1 MKYLLT
7 LTFVCFL
14 NITCLFSQKITLI
27 LETNNSKD
35 NSNYFLASNLNGWS
49 PNDTSYKFFK
59 LIDNKYSLVIN
70 DFKNINHVE
79 FKITKGDWGSVECN
93 ADGSPIQ
100 NRYFIVNKIKS
111 DTTIYIKV
119 DNWRDDF
126 DLQHPKSTTSKN
138 VKILSNEYYLK
149 SLGVKRRVWIY
160 LPHGYDN
167 SKEKYK
173 VLYMH
178 DGQNLFDV
186 LTAPFGE
193 WGVDEALDT
202 LNKNLIVVGIDNG
215 SSERLSEYSAFD
227 FKVNADAK
235 NVWDV
240 KAKGKLYLES
250 LVNDLMPYVE
260 SNYRV
265 KKGKENTFIAGSSMG
280 GLISYYALFLYPN
293 KFSKAGVFSPSF
305 WVAKDQYFQMTENHK
320 KKLGDIYMIA
330 GELEGRS
337 YINDMNEIS
346 SLIIKKKLSRKLFT
360 NEVLGAKHNELFW
373 RSQFAEFVRWLI

>member
-7 LTFVCFL
+7 LIFINLF
-14 NITCLFSQKITLI
+14 NISCLFSQKITLI
-27 LETNNSKD
+27 LETKTSEYH
-35 NSNYFLASNLNGWS
+35 SNYFFASNLTGWS
-49 PNDTSYKFFK
+49 PNDTSYKFSK
-59 LIDNKYSLVIN
+59 LNNTKLSLVIN
-70 DFKNINHVE
+70 DFKNINHIE
-79 FKITKGDWGSVECN
+79 FKITKGNWQSVECN
-93 ADGSPIQ
+93 VDGSPLQ

-126 DLQHPKSTTSKN
+126 DLQHPKSTASKN
-138 VKILSNEYYLK
+138 VKILSNDFYLK

-160 LPHGYDN
+160 LPNGYDG
-167 SKEKYK
+167 SKDKYK

-215 SSERLSEYSAFD
+215 SAERLSEYSAFD
-227 FKVNADAK
+227 FRVNADAK

-250 LVNDLMPYVE
+250 IVNDLMPYV
-260 SNYRV
+260 
-265 KKGKENTFIAGSSMG
+265 
-280 GLISYYALFLYPN
+280 
-293 KFSKAGVFSPSF
+293 
-305 WVAKDQYFQMTENHK
+305 
-320 KKLGDIYMIA
+320 
-330 GELEGRS
+330 
-337 YINDMNEIS
+337 
-346 SLIIKKKLSRKLFT
+346 
-360 NEVLGAKHNELFW
+360 
-373 RSQFAEFVRWLI
+373 

>member
-1 MKYLLT
+1 MKNLLT
-7 LTFVCFL
+7 FIIIFFL
-14 NITCLFSQKITLI
+14 KINCLFSQKVSITL
-27 LETNNSKD
+27 EVKSDDTT
-35 NSNYFLASNLNGWS
+35 NYFFASNLNGWS
-49 PNDTSYKFFK
+49 PNDSEYKFLK
-59 LIDNKYSLVIN
+59 NTDNKYSLMIN
-70 DFKNINHVE
+70 DFKNINHIE
-79 FKITKGDWGSVECN
+79 FKITKGNWKSVECN
-93 ADGSPIQ
+93 ADGSQIQ
-100 NRYFIVNKIKS
+100 NRYFVVNKIKN
-111 DTTIYIKV
+111 DTSINIKV
-119 DNWRDDF
+119 DYWRSDF
-126 DLQHPKSTTSKN
+126 ELQHPKSTASKN
-138 VKILSNEYYLK
+138 VKILSNDFYLK

-160 LPHGYDN
+160 LPEGYES

-202 LNKNLIVVGIDNG
+202 LNKNIIVVGIDNG
-215 SSERLSEYSAFD
+215 VSERLSEYSAFD

-250 LVNDLMPYVE
+250 IVNDLMPYVE

-265 KKGKENTFIAGSSMG
+265 KTGRKNTFIAGSSMG
-280 GLISYYALFLYPN
+280 GLISYYALFLYPD

-305 WVAKDQYFQMTENHK
+305 WVAKEQYFQMTQNHQAQ
-320 KKLGDIYMIA
+320 LGDIYMIA

-337 YINDMNEIS
+337 YINDMNYVQN
-346 SLIIKKKLSRKLFT
+346 IIKSRKLSK
-360 NEVLGAKHNELFW
+360 NIIVKEVPNAQHNEQFW
-373 RSQFAEFVRWLI
+373 RTQLVEFLTWL

>member
-1 MKYLLT
+1 MKYFLT
-7 LTFVCFL
+7 LIFIFFL
-14 NITCLFSQKITLI
+14 NIGSLFSQKITFI
-27 LETNNSKD
+27 LNSNVGAN
-35 NSNYFLASNLNGWS
+35 NSNYFFASNLNGWS
-49 PNDTSYKFFK
+49 PNDTSYKFSK
-59 LIDNKYSLVIN
+59 LSTSEYSLTIN
-70 DFKNINHVE
+70 DFKNINHIE
-79 FKITKGDWGSVECN
+79 YKITKGNWQSVECN
-93 ADGSPIQ
+93 IDGSPIQ
-100 NRYFIVNKIKS
+100 NRYFIVNKINT

-119 DNWRDDF
+119 DYWRDGF
-126 DLQHPKSTTSKN
+126 DLQHPKSTASKN
-138 VKILSNEYYLK
+138 VKILSNDFYLK
-149 SLGVKRRVWIY
+149 SLGVKRRIWIY
-160 LPHGYDN
+160 LPNGYDS

-186 LTAPFGE
+186 LTGPFGE
-193 WGVDEALDT
+193 WGVDESLDT

-215 SSERLSEYSAFD
+215 SAERLSEYSAFD

-280 GLISYYALFLYPN
+280 GLISYYALFLYPD

-305 WVAKDQYFQMTENHK
+305 WVAKDQYSLMTRNHK
-320 KKLGDIYMIA
+320 KKLGDIYMLA
-330 GELEGRS
+330 GELEGRT
-337 YINDMNEIS
+337 YIADMYDIHEII
-346 SLIIKKKLSRKLFT
+346 LEKALSENIVIL
-360 NEVLGAKHNELFW
+360 EVENAQHNEQFW
-373 RSQFAEFVRWLI
+373 RSQYAKFIQWLL

>member
-1 MKYLLT
+1 MKYFLT
-7 LTFVCFL
+7 LTFLCFL

-27 LETNNSKD
+27 LETKTFEY
-35 NSNYFLASNLNGWS
+35 NSNYFFASNLTGWS
-49 PNDTSYKFFK
+49 PNDTSYKFSK
-59 LIDNKYSLVIN
+59 LNNTEHSLIIN

-79 FKITKGDWGSVECN
+79 FKITKGNWQSVECN
-93 ADGSPIQ
+93 ADGSPIN
-100 NRYFIVNKIKS
+100 NRYFIANKIKS

-126 DLQHPKSTTSKN
+126 DLQHPKSTASKN
-138 VKILSNEYYLK
+138 VKILSNDFYLK

-160 LPHGYDN
+160 LPNGYDS
-167 SKEKYK
+167 SKDKYK

-215 SSERLSEYSAFD
+215 SAERLSEYSAFD

-250 LVNDLMPYVE
+250 IVNDLMPYVE

-280 GLISYYALFLYPN
+280 GLISYYALFLYPD

-305 WVAKDQYFQMTENHK
+305 WVAKEQYYQMTQDHK
-320 KKLGDIYMIA
+320 LKLGDIYMIA

-337 YINDMNEIS
+337 YIDDMNKIS
-346 SLIIKKKLSRKLFT
+346 ATIKSRKLSKNLIT
-360 NEVLGAKHNELFW
+360 KEVPKAQHNEQFW
-373 RSQFAEFVRWLI
+373 RSEFSEFLGWLL